1 MLYWVPLQ
9 KTSLEGAL
17 WFGNYCSTPS
27 QSILLRLLRGLKD
40 VLLGNVRAHVIR
52 PRFLISISLLM
63 ILTHACLSCC
73 NSHSRQFYLGKL
85 LQLEIF
91 AWIAAAALKERG
103 GWSVCHF
110 GVGQKKRNQSCS
122 LIRFFLVFGWGES
135 HIIQLAN
142 VSIELP
148 SIRLKDISGSPLFM
162 ATDHIWDV
170 QNNKINF

>member
-40 VLLGNVRAHVIR
+40 VLLRNVQAHVIR

-73 NSHSRQFYLGKL
+73 NNHSRQFYLGKL

-122 LIRFFLVFGWGES
+122 LIRFFLVFGWGGEPYYS
-135 HIIQLAN
+135 AN
-142 VSIELP
+142 KCKHWTSIDQTQGGQWKP
-148 SIRLKDISGSPLFM
+148 
-162 ATDHIWDV
+162 
-170 QNNKINF
+170 INYGYWSYLGCPK